1 MNRMEWHTQYHKEFE
16 IGAAAEQTDERGR
29 RNHHVCSRYKKSTK
43 KHKNPKKN
51 PKGNFK
57 KKKKREREL
66 GMDLAAQEHICIPW
80 GSRTD

>member
-57 KKKKREREL
+57 KKKREL
-66 GMDLAAQEHICIPW
+66 GMDLAAQEHIGIPW